1 MKKYFE
7 FSGTISGMNYF
18 LRNLLSTLVSFC
30 AGFLIGWGLG
40 TEQSFYTVLGFVILS
55 PAVWFNMC
63 TIYKRSNGLFPE
75 YAIGITIS
83 MFFFQILGEIN
94 QAFTIPAV
102 ILGLVLLFKNS
113 DIEEHN
119 G

>member
-18 LRNLLSTLVSFC
+18 LRNLLSTFG
-30 AGFLIGWGLG
+30 AFGGGFLIGWGIGMEQAVYTILG
-40 TEQSFYTVLGFVILS
+40 MVLLA
-55 PAVWFNMC
+55 PALWLNIC
-63 TIYKRSNGLFPE
+63 TIYKRSNALFPE
-75 YAIGITIS
+75 YATTITIG
-83 MFFFQILGEIN
+83 MILLQVLGEVN
-94 QAFTIPAV
+94 EVFTLPAV
-102 ILGLVLLFKNS
+102 IMGLVLLFKNS